1 MVASTWNKE
10 LAQAWGECMGKIS
23 QEMGAEGWYA
33 PGMNTHRTAFGAR
46 NYEYFSEDGV
56 LAGNMGAKAVE
67 GARNMEFILIS
78 NILLCM
84 REMQRW

>member
-1 MVASTWNKE
+1 
-10 LAQAWGECMGKIS
+10 MGKIS

-56 LAGNMGAKAVE
+56 LAGNM
-67 GARNMEFILIS
+67 EFILIS
-78 NILLCM
+78 NILPCM
-84 REMQRW
+84 KEMQRW